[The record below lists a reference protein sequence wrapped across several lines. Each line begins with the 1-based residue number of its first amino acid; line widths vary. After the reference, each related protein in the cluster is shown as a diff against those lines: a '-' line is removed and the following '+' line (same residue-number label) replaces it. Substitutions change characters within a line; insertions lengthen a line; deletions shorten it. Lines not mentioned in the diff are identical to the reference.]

1 MEAAAAEDWQQAG
14 EVYSKHNHF
23 LAESDVPGWEGVALA
38 KLQMYCKLYISQVI
52 VSINKQILCFTFERT

>member
-52 VSINKQILCFTFERT
+52 VSINK